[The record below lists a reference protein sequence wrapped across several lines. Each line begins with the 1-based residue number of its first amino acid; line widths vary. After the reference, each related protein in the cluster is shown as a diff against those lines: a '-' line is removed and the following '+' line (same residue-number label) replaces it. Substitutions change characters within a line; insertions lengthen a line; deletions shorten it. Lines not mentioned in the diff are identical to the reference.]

1 MKVFKR
7 DGSIQE
13 ISFDAIKNRIIELCF
28 DNDTKNLNIDQVV
41 IKTVQGMYNNITTRE
56 LDNLSSIVCASLE
69 VENYG
74 YVKLAGRILVN
85 DLHKELRR
93 IFKGDVSF
101 SNKIEY
107 IQTNLNNYFDK
118 DFYKYIM
125 DNKEE
130 LNKIINSKLD
140 YNFTYFGYKTLER
153 AYLTKVNNIIIE
165 TPQDMWLR
173 VAIAIHFKS
182 NNINLIKETY
192 ELMSH
197 GYFTHAT
204 PTLFNAGCKYQQMSS
219 CYLLGTEDSLTGI
232 YKNISDCAAISKWAG
247 GIGIHVS
254 NIRAQGSKIKSTN
267 GKTDGIIPMLKV
279 YNETARYVNQ
289 CFTPETVIY
298 TKLGPC
304 EIQNIIF
311 DDEVMTTD
319 NTFKQVVDVIK
330 NPYNGN
336 MMKIKTEYCLEELK
350 CTSVHDIYILDHL
363 DNKMK
368 FKQANE
374 LTLKDHMIYSIPNEI
389 IDYEEITIDDCR
401 MYGMILKD
409 ITIYYDHNKYN
420 QFLIKLNNEDYL
432 WLSKYLDD
440 QKIAY
445 WFKNETKKEI
455 IFLNC
460 NENFMTIFNM
470 DGDNNLLFDRS
481 YLHLTD
487 IKLMSLL
494 SGLLSKEI
502 INKEDL
508 YNIKIV
514 NYNKHIIES
523 LRFIL
528 LRLGVVSYGE
538 FNGKEYELYTKN
550 NENVLRIENKLCVKI
565 TEISR
570 EYYEGYVY
578 DLTIETNHNYMTS
591 NGLVHNSG
599 KRNGSIAVYLEPWH
613 ADIWDFIELK
623 KNTGV
628 EQKRARDLF
637 LALWIPDLFMKM
649 VETDGDWYLMCPSEC
664 CNLQD
669 TYGDEFEKIYNQ
681 YVQEKKY
688 RKIIKAQTL
697 WRHIIESQIETG
709 NPYILFK
716 DHCNRKS
723 NQKNIGTIKSS
734 NLCAEIIEYSDNNEY
749 SVCNLASISLVSF
762 IKDEYLE
769 IENLMDK
776 IDWLKLEN
784 VSKIITRN
792 LDKIIDLN
800 FYPTEETK
808 KSNLLNR
815 PIGIGIQGFG
825 NLLCKLNIPYESEEA
840 LLLSSYLM
848 ECIYYGCITQS
859 IELSKELG
867 SYERYDNSPFS
878 QGLLQF
884 DMWGQ
889 KFVKHSGRY
898 NWNNVKE
905 ELIKNGIRNSLLT
918 ALMPTAS
925 TSQILGNTECFEP
938 FSSNIFKRTTLAG
951 EFMVVNQYLMSDLM
965 KLGLWN
971 KTIQDK
977 IFLNDGSIQNIPEIP
992 LNIKNIYKTIWEIK
1006 QKSVVDH
1013 ALFRGPYIDQSQSM
1027 NLFFDTP
1034 NYNKLS
1040 SALLYGWK
1048 NGIKTGCYYL
1058 RSKPA
1063 KEAIKFSLDVS
1074 KIIIKDI
1081 NEIKKEEGCEMCSA

>member
-1 MKVFKR
+1 MKVLKR
-7 DGSIQE
+7 DGTIQE
-13 ISFDAIKNRIIELCF
+13 ISFDAIKNRILELCF
-28 DNDTKNLNIDQVV
+28 DTDTENLNIDQVV
-41 IKTVQGMYNNITTRE
+41 IKTVQGMYNGITTRE
-56 LDNLSSIVCASLE
+56 LDNLSAVVCASLE
-69 VENYG
+69 AEHYG
-74 YVKLAGRILVN
+74 FVKLAGRILVN

-107 IQTNLNNYFDK
+107 IQTNLGDYFDK
-118 DFYKYIM
+118 DFYNYVIN
-125 DNKEE
+125 NKDE

-140 YNFTYFGYKTLER
+140 YTFTYFGFKTLER
-153 AYLTKVNNIIIE
+153 AYLTRVNNIIIE
-165 TPQDMWLR
+165 SPQDMWLR
-173 VAIAIHFKS
+173 VAVSIHYKS
-182 NNINLIKETY
+182 NNIDLIKQTY
-192 ELMSH
+192 ELMAD

-204 PTLFNAGCKYQQMSS
+204 PTLFNAGCKYQQLSS

-254 NIRAQGSKIKSTN
+254 NIRAQGSRIKSTN

-289 CFTPETVIY
+289 CFTPDTVIY
-298 TKLGPC
+298 TNNGPC
-304 EIQNIIF
+304 EISCIALQDKVI
-311 DDEVMTTD
+311 TTD

-330 NPYNGN
+330 NPFNGN
-336 MMKIKTEYCLEELK
+336 IYKINTQYCLDDLK
-350 CTSVHDIYILDHL
+350 CTGVHDIFILDHK

-368 FKQANE
+368 FKQAKD
-374 LTLKDHMIYSIPNEI
+374 LTLDDHLIYSIPNEI
-389 IDYEEITIDDCR
+389 IDNDLITIDDCK

-409 ITIYYDHNKYN
+409 IIMFYDHSKYN
-420 QFLIKLNNEDYL
+420 QFLVKLNEEDYK
-432 WLSKYLDD
+432 WLSKYVDD

-455 IFLNC
+455 IFTNS
-460 NENFMTIFNM
+460 NETFLSIFTL
-470 DGDNNLLFDRS
+470 DEDNKLLFDYT
-481 YLHLTD
+481 YLNLSNE
-487 IKLMSLL
+487 KLMSLL

-502 INKEDL
+502 HTKEDL
-508 YNIKIV
+508 YNIKIS
-514 NYNKHIIES
+514 NTNKHIIES
-523 LRFIL
+523 LRYIL
-528 LRLGVVSYGE
+528 LRLGIVSYGK
-538 FNGKEYELYTKN
+538 FTNKIYELYTN
-550 NENVLRIENKLCVKI
+550 NNNDVLKIENKLCVKI
-565 TEISR
+565 TDIKQEH
-570 EYYEGYVY
+570 YEGYVY
-578 DLTIETNHNYMTS
+578 DLTIDTNHNYMTS

-613 ADIWDFIELK
+613 ADIWDFVELK

-649 VETDGDWYLMCPSEC
+649 IETDGDWYLMCPSEC
-664 CNLQD
+664 PNLQD
-669 TYGDEFEKIYNQ
+669 TYGEEFEKLYNQ
-681 YVQEKKY
+681 YINEKKY
-688 RKIIKAQTL
+688 RKVIKAQTL

-762 IKDEYLE
+762 VKEDYLE

-776 IDWLKLEN
+776 IDWLKLEE

-792 LDKIIDLN
+792 LDKIIDIN
-800 FYPTEETK
+800 FYPTNETK

-825 NLLCKLNIPYESEEA
+825 NLLCKLNIPYESNEA

-859 IELSKELG
+859 IELSIELG
-867 SYERYDNSPFS
+867 SYDRYNNSPFS
-878 QGLLQF
+878 QGILQF
-884 DMWGQ
+884 DMWDD
-889 KFVKHSGRY
+889 KFIKYSGRY
-898 NWNNVKE
+898 NWNLVKE
-905 ELIKNGIRNSLLT
+905 NLIKYGIRNSLLT

-977 IFLNDGSIQNIPEIP
+977 IFMNDGSIQNIPEIP

-1006 QKSVVDH
+1006 QKAVVDH
-1013 ALFRGPYIDQSQSM
+1013 ALYRGPYIDQSQSM
-1027 NLFFDTP
+1027 NLFFDIP

-1040 SALLYGWK
+1040 SALIYGWK

-1074 KIIIKDI
+1074 KMI
-1081 NEIKKEEGCEMCSA
+1081 NKKEEIKKDEICDMCSA